1 MAFALQR
8 TEMNDEPF
16 DPPPFKADEAL
27 ATLKRHLRDLRLV
40 ERAGHFEWNGKA
52 LIEATLDG
60 AAIRVRVVKQPA
72 STPEWTTQM
81 LKNGA
86 DVRKFTDDFKR
97 QFTRW
102 KERDE

>member
-1 MAFALQR
+1 MTNDTFA
-8 TEMNDEPF
+8 
-16 DPPPFKADEAL
+16 PPPFKADEAL
-27 ATLKRHLRDLRLV
+27 ETLKRHLRDLRLL
-40 ERAGHFEWNGKA
+40 ERAGRFEWNGNA
-52 LIEATLDG
+52 LVEAILDG
-60 AAIRVRVVKQPA
+60 PTIRVRVVKRPA
-72 STPEWTTQM
+72 RTPEWTTQV